1 MRARTFILLILVL
14 LVAAAAVVLVVV
26 FGGGLDVVTDFLP
39 GGEDAVP
46 DIQEEEQEPVEPT
59 PAPTP
64 EHNFVPVVV
73 ARIQLPPGTRIE
85 EDFLVVERRPD
96 TNIAISAGYV
106 FQDREEV
113 VGRITRTRIDP
124 GQAILNSMIAVS
136 PTDIASMGSD
146 LANYVNQGDVAVAFP
161 ITRYTGAAYAMRPGD
176 LVDVL
181 GSLSFID
188 IDPEFQTARPNFLQ
202 LVDEQILEEGGSFLF
217 APVAQGRL
225 EFIPELNLT
234 ASIGPGGQSEW
245 DGGELLQ
252 VSRRVTQLT
261 IQQAEVLWV
270 GTWEHPGDL
279 TAGDEAAGPA
289 AAPPAEQEQQE
300 DGEQQEQPPTGQQ
313 PGVQP
318 TPVPLFERR
327 ELAPDVVILSMPL
340 QDALALKWAMDRGL
354 ELDLALRSQGDNS
367 VFITTA
373 VSLPQLVEQ
382 GGLTIPEALDF
393 GLEPRAD
400 EVNRLPFPRQTTI
413 GDLES
418 PLANAARGFLSCY
431 TAHDKE
437 DDG

>member
-14 LVAAAAVVLVVV
+14 LVAAAAVVLVVL
-26 FGGGLDVVTDFLP
+26 FGGGLDVVTDLLP

-46 DIQEEEQEPVEPT
+46 DIDEEEAEPVEPT
-59 PAPTP
+59 PTATP

-73 ARIQLPPGTRIE
+73 ARIAMPPGTQIE
-85 EDFLVVERRPD
+85 EDFLVIERRPD

-106 FQDREEV
+106 FQNREDV
-113 VGRITRTRIDP
+113 VDRITRTRIEP
-124 GQAILNSMIAVS
+124 GQAILNSMLAVS

-146 LANYVNQGDVAVAFP
+146 LANYVNQGSVAVAFP
-161 ITRYTGAAYAMRPGD
+161 INRYSGAAYAMRPGD

-217 APVAQGRL
+217 ERIAQGRL
-225 EFIPELNLT
+225 EFIPELSLT

-245 DGGELLQ
+245 DGSELLQ
-252 VSRRVTQLT
+252 IPRRVTQLT

-279 TAGDEAAGPA
+279 TEGEAPAGP
-289 AAPPAEQEQQE
+289 AAPPAEQEQQQE
-300 DGEQQEQPPTGQQ
+300 EGEQQQQPTGQQ
-313 PGVQP
+313 QPGPQA
-318 TPVPLFERR
+318 TPSPLFERR
-327 ELAPDVVILSMPL
+327 ERAPDVVILSMPL

-354 ELDLALRSQGDNS
+354 EMDLALRSQGDNS

-382 GGLTIPEALDF
+382 GGLNIPEPLDF

-400 EVNRLPFPRQTTI
+400 EVEPPSIPPNPP
-413 GDLES
+413 G
-418 PLANAARGFLSCY
+418 P
-431 TAHDKE
+431 
-437 DDG
+437 